1 MYTTPPIYD
10 APPIYGW
17 IDQYLSYPGA
27 VDLCD
32 IASDK
37 ERWKA
42 ISKHLLSHK
51 GLQSKNY
58 SSYPEFLNAVANR
71 DVTVNQQKKAIHTES
86 TDILSHFREIN
97 ELLIHSNQKRDIFP
111 FPTDNSTV
119 YQSFKDAVTEK
130 IVSSWKPQEKVFLS
144 ADSTKETLDTLIQYF
159 SAYDPN
165 QRIVIFSGRKYRTP
179 SEITGSDS
187 LDKFLN
193 SESNIMVIPYDV
205 AVAKCRNR
213 DQAFFFFCG
222 QSRYLFF
229 LDAACILNDSWD
241 DNLNYFADLFLRN
254 YFPNPFPNPSK
265 IFLSN
270 SMEEFYDFF
279 QQINLSSKEFSPNPN
294 TLLALPMDYTFLEPV
309 LYENLTAICPEIQKK
324 SAYEKWLVFVNTAVD
339 GIRLEA
345 QLQGNHIDACFLYEE
360 DAAAYEELIQQQK
373 SNCRVLIVET
383 KLCSNL
389 SITDPTLKNIVLPFA
404 SISSIKQMLQVKQ
417 RTPNET
423 VRVYFEDANAEKVLD
438 FLQESIHQSLN
449 VMARV
454 HAGQNA
460 ANRFFNLP
468 ACYHAY
474 YQICFSLYLLQK
486 MQTDPKQSYI
496 KILLSHL
503 SGKEPSAAVPKINAP
518 QTFQE
523 LIEEAKVQLAAYLE
537 TLTPLALISP
547 DENGSFDQLQTLKQK
562 INTLHKLVYGR
573 ILDDKWKDTSRFF
586 PEAKLN
592 AFLSSLSLP
601 YTIQSNSKN
610 GVRTTIVPNIPK

>member
-17 IDQYLSYPGA
+17 IDQYLSHPNA

-37 ERWKA
+37 ETWKA

-58 SSYPEFLNAVANR
+58 SSYPEFLNAVPNR
-71 DVTVNQQKKAIHTES
+71 DV
-86 TDILSHFREIN
+86 
-97 ELLIHSNQKRDIFP
+97 FP

-119 YQSFKDAVTEK
+119 YHSFKDAVTEK

-205 AVAKCRNR
+205 AAAKCRNR

-241 DNLNYFADLFLRN
+241 DNLNYFAYLFLKD
-254 YFPNPFPNPSK
+254 YFQNPFPNPSK

-324 SAYEKWLVFVNTAVD
+324 SAYEKWLVFVLEQVLTNAVKYTRKGKISIYLDQEKEKTLVVEDTGMGIRPEDLPRIFEWGYTGYNGRIKNRATGIGLALCRQTMEMLGHRISAKSEPGKGTCIYLDLAVD
-339 GIRLEA
+339 
-345 QLQGNHIDACFLYEE
+345 
-360 DAAAYEELIQQQK
+360 
-373 SNCRVLIVET
+373 
-383 KLCSNL
+383 
-389 SITDPTLKNIVLPFA
+389 P
-404 SISSIKQMLQVKQ
+404 
-417 RTPNET
+417 
-423 VRVYFEDANAEKVLD
+423 VRDY
-438 FLQESIHQSLN
+438 
-449 VMARV
+449 
-454 HAGQNA
+454 
-460 ANRFFNLP
+460 
-468 ACYHAY
+468 
-474 YQICFSLYLLQK
+474 
-486 MQTDPKQSYI
+486 
-496 KILLSHL
+496 
-503 SGKEPSAAVPKINAP
+503 
-518 QTFQE
+518 
-523 LIEEAKVQLAAYLE
+523 
-537 TLTPLALISP
+537 
-547 DENGSFDQLQTLKQK
+547 
-562 INTLHKLVYGR
+562 
-573 ILDDKWKDTSRFF
+573 
-586 PEAKLN
+586 
-592 AFLSSLSLP
+592 
-601 YTIQSNSKN
+601 
-610 GVRTTIVPNIPK
+610 